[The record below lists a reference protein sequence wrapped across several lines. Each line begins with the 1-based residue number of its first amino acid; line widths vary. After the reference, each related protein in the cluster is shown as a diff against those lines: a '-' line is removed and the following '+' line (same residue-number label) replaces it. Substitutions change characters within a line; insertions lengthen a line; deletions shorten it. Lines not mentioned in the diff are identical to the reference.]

1 MKSIDKYV
9 GQWKKRLK
17 ADPERQVRTL
27 LSHPSLQVFVQ
38 QHPDIPMDMYRR
50 SLSRLHQ
57 YVQEQEHCSRCPGLD
72 RCPNLVQGHRSE
84 LSIYAGYL
92 DFCMTPC
99 EKWEAHREQQRRSRL
114 IRSHHIPQDVLTATF
129 ESIDV
134 SQKRMPVLEAAI
146 EFCDQF
152 GDHIPRRGLY
162 FYGPMGVGKSRI
174 AGAIAQELVKHNT
187 DSLMVYVPEFV
198 REVRDAISEGSV
210 MDKLDALK
218 KVSVLILDD
227 IGAETL
233 TPWIRDEVLG
243 AVLQY
248 RVAEGL
254 PVIYTSNLSL
264 DELEDHLAY
273 SHKGGVER
281 MKAKRIMERIRH
293 YVDVYFVD
301 GPNWREI
308 RGSS

>member
-1 MKSIDKYV
+1 VNSIDKYV
-9 GQWKKRLK
+9 SHWKKQLK
-17 ADPERQVRTL
+17 TDPERQLRTL

-38 QHPDIPMDMYRR
+38 RHPDIPMEVYRR

-57 YVQEQEHCSRCPGLD
+57 YVQEHEHCSRCPGLN

-84 LSIYAGYL
+84 LSVYAGYL
-92 DFCMTPC
+92 DFRMTPC
-99 EKWEAHREQQRRSRL
+99 EKWEAHQEQQKRSRL

-129 ESIDV
+129 ELIEQDEHRADV
-134 SQKRMPVLEAAI
+134 IEAAI
-146 EFCDQF
+146 DFCSQF
-152 GDHIPRRGLY
+152 AHGKPRRGLY
-162 FYGPMGVGKSRI
+162 LYGPLGVGKSRI
-174 AGAIAQELVKHNT
+174 AGAIAQELVNYNV
-187 DSLMVYVPEFV
+187 DSLMVYVPEFM
-198 REVRDAISEGSV
+198 RELRDAINEGSV
-210 MDKLDALK
+210 AEKLDALK
-218 KVSVLILDD
+218 KVSVLVLDD

-254 PVIYTSNLSL
+254 PDIYTSNLSL
-264 DELEDHLAY
+264 DELEDHLAH

-301 GPNWREI
+301 GPNWRENQ
-308 RGSS
+308 RSS

>member
-1 MKSIDKYV
+1 
-9 GQWKKRLK
+9 
-17 ADPERQVRTL
+17 
-27 LSHPSLQVFVQ
+27 
-38 QHPDIPMDMYRR
+38 
-50 SLSRLHQ
+50 
-57 YVQEQEHCSRCPGLD
+57 
-72 RCPNLVQGHRSE
+72 
-84 LSIYAGYL
+84 
-92 DFCMTPC
+92 
-99 EKWEAHREQQRRSRL
+99 
-114 IRSHHIPQDVLTATF
+114 
-129 ESIDV
+129 
-134 SQKRMPVLEAAI
+134 
-146 EFCDQF
+146 
-152 GDHIPRRGLY
+152 
-162 FYGPMGVGKSRI
+162 
-174 AGAIAQELVKHNT
+174 
-187 DSLMVYVPEFV
+187 MVYVPEFV

-281 MKAKRIMERIRH
+281 TKAKRIMERIRH